1 MIAVNSRLLKV
12 ALLAEGVDRNVGIIA
27 ASICPIWVAL
37 LAEGVDRNM
46 ERRVLPEW
54 RVPSPSSRR
63 AWIEMLTTRS
73 SSVTIMSPS
82 SRRAWIEIDP
92 IGFFDDLRTVAL
104 LAEGVDRNKI
114 STALVMTAGMSP
126 SSRRAWIEIL
136 HYRACT
142 HRR

>member
-104 LAEGVDRNKI
+104 LAEGVDRNDP
-114 STALVMTAGMSP
+114 AAGQLRQFVGRP
-126 SSRRAWIEIL
+126 PRGGRG
-136 HYRACT
+136 
-142 HRR
+142 